1 MNDELIVVLS
11 VAIVTYLVLSN
22 DKAKIESMTGGSD
35 ELLNIYDE
43 PLEACPDNQYES
55 NGSWMGGNKC
65 SERGGGVHQICYRD
79 IGTNANKFSQNTG
92 QSDWSTDRGDQ
103 NHCVC
108 LGAWALYKKKLD
120 EGLITDDNSTSRL
133 KCSAIPNY
141 AFSEEYVNKFSTW
154 NGNEIPGQIVNG
166 VEGIVEEC
174 LKDADA
180 DTGKKSNLLNNYCKF
195 AEKVSDLKYK
205 KDVNGNFTDELNE
218 FYKDY
223 CGN

>member
-1 MNDELIVVLS
+1 MENDLIIVLS
-11 VAIVTYLVLSN
+11 VIIVTYLTFHSEKEKN
-22 DKAKIESMTGGSD
+22 IESMTAGG
-35 ELLNIYDE
+35 LLNLYDQE
-43 PLEACPDNQYES
+43 LQPCPDNES
-55 NGSWMGGNKC
+55 ESSGSWDGNKKC
-65 SERGGGVHQICYRD
+65 SELDGGVHQICYRD

-174 LKDADA
+174 LKDANENQA
-180 DTGKKSNLLNNYCKF
+180 RNLLNNYCNF
-195 AEKVSDLKYK
+195 AYKVKDLKNK
-205 KDVNGNFTDELNE
+205 RDVNGNFTDELNE
-218 FYKDY
+218 FYKSN